1 MGRKKIQIQRITDE
15 RNKQVTFTKRKFGL
29 MKKAYELSVLCDCEI
44 ALIIFN
50 HSNKLFQYASTDM
63 DKVLLKYTEY
73 NEPHESRTNAD
84 IIETLRKKGFNG
96 CNSPEPDGDDSIDQ
110 SPLNDRKTEDLDS
123 LFKRYGVSTITFL
136 SPYLTYPFLLLP
148 FFSTFLSLSFSLSL
162 SLSLSAFSSFVWGS
176 KALNKKEH
184 RDSESPDPEEPFSL
198 TPRTEEKYK
207 KIDEEFD
214 KMMQNY
220 RLSSTVPQPTF
231 SMPVTVPV
239 SNQNAAA
246 AAALQ
251 FSNNPSGA
259 LVTTTSFVTSTLTDP
274 RLLSPQQPALQ
285 RNTVSPGL
293 PQRPASA
300 GALLGGDL
308 GNSNGACPS
317 PVPNGYISARASPGL
332 LSVSNGNSLGKV
344 VPAKSP
350 PPPSP
355 QMVNS
360 RKPDLRVITSQSG
373 KSLMQLTEEELEL
386 VSENAQ
392 RLGGSQVA
400 QPLTTPVV
408 SVATPSLLAPFS
420 GMQTA
425 YNTEYQLT
433 SADLTALQTF
443 TPPGLVPGNM
453 AAWQQQQQQQ
463 PAVSQQQQQQQQ
475 QQQLSLASLSNLVQV
490 GVQGAALTVNTN
502 PNVNIKS
509 EPVSP
514 NRDRSTP
521 SSTSGVAGV
530 GVGQSQLQG
539 QGLVSIAYPGTLRL
553 EAGGQGRSP
562 VDSLSSNGSSY
573 EGSDRDDGT
582 QGRGG
587 GLDYHHQV
595 GAGAQQPTMVLLRPS
610 SAEPQEQDGT
620 NVKRM
625 RLDTWVT

>member
-15 RNKQVTFTKRKFGL
+15 RNRQVTFTKRKFGL

-123 LFKRYGVSTITFL
+123 LFKRYG
-136 SPYLTYPFLLLP
+136 
-148 FFSTFLSLSFSLSL
+148 
-162 SLSLSAFSSFVWGS
+162 SS
-176 KALNKKEH
+176 
-184 RDSESPDPEEPFSL
+184 
-198 TPRTEEKYK
+198 
-207 KIDEEFD
+207 
-214 KMMQNY
+214 
-220 RLSSTVPQPTF
+220 VPQSFP
-231 SMPVTVPV
+231 MPVTVPV
-239 SNQNAAA
+239 SNQNT
-246 AAALQ
+246 ALQ
-251 FSNNPSGA
+251 FSNNPAGA
-259 LVTTTSFVTSTLTDP
+259 MVTTTSFVTSTLTDP

-332 LSVSNGNSLGKV
+332 LSVSNGNSMGKV

-386 VSENAQ
+386 NAQ
-392 RLGGSQVA
+392 RLGSSQVT

-408 SVATPSLLAPFS
+408 SVATPSLLAPFP

-453 AAWQQQQQQQ
+453 AAWQQQ
-463 PAVSQQQQQQQQ
+463 PVVSQQQQQHQQQ
-475 QQQLSLASLSNLVQV
+475 QQQLTLASLNNLVSV
-490 GVQGAALTVNTN
+490 GPVPQSTALTVNTN
-502 PNVNIKS
+502 PNLNIKS

-521 SSTSGVAGV
+521 SSTGGSGMGAG
-530 GVGQSQLQG
+530 SQMQG
-539 QGLVSIAYPGTLRL
+539 QGLVSVAFPGT
-553 EAGGQGRSP
+553 QGRSP

-573 EGSDRDDGT
+573 EGSDRDDGA

-587 GLDYHHQV
+587 GQDFHHQA
-595 GAGAQQPTMVLLRPS
+595 GAGAQQSTMVLLRPS
-610 SAEPQEQDGT
+610 SAEPQEQDGM
-620 NVKRM
+620 NIKRV
-625 RLDTWVT
+625 RLDNWVT

>member
-15 RNKQVTFTKRKFGL
+15 RNRQVTFTKRKFGL

-110 SPLNDRKTEDLDS
+110 SPLNDDKYRKTEDLDS
-123 LFKRYGVSTITFL
+123 LFKRYG
-136 SPYLTYPFLLLP
+136 
-148 FFSTFLSLSFSLSL
+148 
-162 SLSLSAFSSFVWGS
+162 
-176 KALNKKEH
+176 
-184 RDSESPDPEEPFSL
+184 
-198 TPRTEEKYK
+198 
-207 KIDEEFD
+207 
-214 KMMQNY
+214 
-220 RLSSTVPQPTF
+220 STVPQPTF

-246 AAALQ
+246 LQ
-251 FSNNPSGA
+251 FSNNPGGA

-300 GALLGGDL
+300 GALLGDM

-350 PPPSP
+350 PPPNP

-392 RLGGSQVA
+392 RLGGSQA
-400 QPLTTPVV
+400 LTTPVV

-453 AAWQQQQQQQ
+453 AAWQQQQQ
-463 PAVSQQQQQQQQ
+463 PAVSQQQHQQQH
-475 QQQLSLASLSNLVQV
+475 LSLASLSNLVMWGAEKQNAEMVNCISNFAANLSLASQSNLLFGREDGLCWPV
-490 GVQGAALTVNTN
+490 GHISQGAALTVNTN
-502 PNVNIKS
+502 PNINIKS

-521 SSTSGVAGV
+521 SSISGAG
-530 GVGQSQLQG
+530 GGGLGQVQG
-539 QGLVSIAYPGTLRL
+539 QGLVSVAYPGTLRL
-553 EAGGQGRSP
+553 EVGGQGRSP

-573 EGSDRDDGT
+573 DGSDRDDGT
-582 QGRGG
+582 HGRAGG
-587 GLDYHHQV
+587 PDFHQ
-595 GAGAQQPTMVLLRPS
+595 AGAQQPTMVLLRPS